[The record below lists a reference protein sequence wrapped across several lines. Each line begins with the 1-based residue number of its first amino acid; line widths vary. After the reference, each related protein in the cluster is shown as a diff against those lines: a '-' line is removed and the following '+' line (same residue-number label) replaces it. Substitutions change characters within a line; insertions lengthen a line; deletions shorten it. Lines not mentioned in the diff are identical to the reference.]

1 MERQTLGFKDFK
13 NFLKKISCALSLNLC
28 VYLKSDSSFENH
40 SNECI
45 AEKQLNGT
53 NTTNNIVF

>member
-1 MERQTLGFKDFK
+1 MERQILGFKDFK
-13 NFLKKISCALSLNLC
+13 NFLKRSVVLFHKTCLSIWDLI
-28 VYLKSDSSFENH
+28 VVENH

-53 NTTNNIVF
+53 NTTDNIVF